1 MEKKK
6 MKLWKKILLLI
17 FIIFILFIIIITIK
31 FFVLTDILEKNK
43 ISNNSSNCYYYSET
57 NSTIMEYWRKDNI
70 QKLNTRPVGGTSSI
84 TFWKDLSSNK
94 EFIFWNSENKTYAK
108 TDGGMIEHLP
118 ISMYLIDDS
127 FARYIISANPILF
140 INNTKYENKD
150 CYIIKNNNHKYEE
163 IIEKSTGLTLY
174 SKNIDEIRKVNYS
187 FNTVTDLDVAL
198 LDISQYTLVEK

>member
-17 FIIFILFIIIITIK
+17 FVIFILFIIITTIK

-70 QKLNTRPVGGTSSI
+70 QKLNIRPVGGTISI
-84 TFWKDLSSNK
+84 TFWKDLNSNE
-94 EFIFWNSENKTYAK
+94 EFTFWNSENRTYSKTN
-108 TDGGMIEHLP
+108 GGMIEHLP
-118 ISMYLIDDS
+118 ISVYLIDDS
-127 FARYIISANPILF
+127 FARYIISANPTLF
-140 INNTKYENKD
+140 IKNTKYENKD
-150 CYIIKNNNHKYEE
+150 CYIIKNNHHKYEE

-198 LDISQYTLVEK
+198 PDISQYTLVEK